1 MERHTGC
8 CTAASAKCRV
18 TGVSVC
24 VCVAALSASLSSRW
38 TVEWESLPHCCN
50 PTACFHINTHKFGL
64 FHSWHRSGFTLITI
78 LWIYVSWKLRL
89 SFLLHYAKS
98 DYFLGHV
105 QIHRSRANKKKGV
118 LSFFDFSE
126 KRIRYGRD
134 PWLLMKFSSVW
145 FYLYGANSQQQLC
158 QGDLYCK
165 DPAIL

>member
-24 VCVAALSASLSSRW
+24 VAALSASLSSRW
-38 TVEWESLPHCCN
+38 TVEWESLPHCYN
-50 PTACFHINTHKFGL
+50 PTACFHVNTHKFGL

-78 LWIYVSWKLRL
+78 LWIYVSWKLSFKLRL

-105 QIHRSRANKKKGV
+105 QIHRSRANKKRSPLFLWFQWKENSIWKRSLTTYEVQFSLV
-118 LSFFDFSE
+118 LF
-126 KRIRYGRD
+126 I
-134 PWLLMKFSSVW
+134 WCKFSTAAMSRW
-145 FYLYGANSQQQLC
+145 F
-158 QGDLYCK
+158 
-165 DPAIL
+165 IL